1 MFLPFDKSMIQHY
14 ASESGLKYCVGED
27 GDIRMGFGASDPIF
41 EDDPGMVVAI
51 GSHEGG
57 IIQGCGIFRIEDMTH
72 AELLERC
79 NRWNREHRWPM
90 LVIDELAEAEGGPM
104 VRATMSYP
112 AAMGTTEGIVAH
124 VCSLMVASMR
134 LSWDWFRQESIDKDQ
149 ESIDKEQES
158 IDKEFAHMMQTIDE
172 PAAPVRGVG
181 LWRSWLGLGR
191 DEPAAPVRGVGLWRS
206 WLGLGPETALS

>member
-1 MFLPFDKSMIQHY
+1 MFMPFDKSMIQHY

-134 LSWDWFRQESIDKDQ
+134 VAWDWFRQ

-181 LWRSWLGLGR
+181 LWRSWLGLG
-191 DEPAAPVRGVGLWRS
+191 
-206 WLGLGPETALS
+206 PETALS

>member
-1 MFLPFDKSMIQHY
+1 MFMPLDKSMIQHY

-41 EDDPGMVVAI
+41 EDDLGMVVAI
-51 GSHEGG
+51 GNYEGG
-57 IIQGCGIFRIEDMTH
+57 IIQGSGIFRIEDMTH

-79 NRWNREHRWPM
+79 NRWNREHRWPT

-134 LSWDWFRQESIDKDQ
+134 VAWDWFRQESIDKEQ

-158 IDKEFAHMMQTIDE
+158 IDKEFARMMQMIDE

-191 DEPAAPVRGVGLWRS
+191 
-206 WLGLGPETALS
+206 ETT